1 MRLKYIILSIVA
13 FAAVLLGTYNW
24 VNYFKGQAELLP
36 AGQIKALR
44 PVSEAEESPLQ
55 QVPDSGGLES
65 GPDVQPAATS
75 ESRQSLPQF
84 PDSLGRNPFL
94 TLEEIEAISQGDTLG
109 AAVPAIMPGPAVNI
123 KLPELR
129 LTGLVKDASGGGYRA
144 MINGRTYKRGDTV
157 GIEEIV
163 EITGNSVVLEHAAR
177 RRTLTLKPGKE
188 GQAGAATI
196 KVKKNP

>member
-1 MRLKYIILSIVA
+1 MRLKYIIISVIALG
-13 FAAVLLGTYNW
+13 AVLLGAYNW

-36 AGQIKALR
+36 AGEIRALR
-44 PVSEAEESPLQ
+44 PVSEAGESPAQ
-55 QVPDSGGLES
+55 QVAAPGGRES
-65 GPDVQPAATS
+65 EPGIQPAETG

-84 PDSLGRNPFL
+84 SDSLGRNPFL

-109 AAVPAIMPGPAVNI
+109 AAVPAMVPGPAVHI
-123 KLPELR
+123 ELPELR

-163 EITGNSVVLEHAAR
+163 DITGNSVVLEHAAR
-177 RRTLTLKPGKE
+177 RRTLTL
-188 GQAGAATI
+188 QAGQEGRAGVTTI
-196 KVKKNP
+196 KVRKNP